1 MLTMT
6 ALLLIQGM
14 GAARP
19 SIAGM
24 VVHASPVAKVTLLVL
39 LLLSVTSW
47 AIIIHKLR
55 TLRRVEKETKLFD
68 DLVRSSTSLRELP
81 AVASTLRRTVP
92 ARVVARGFARVSAS
106 GVAANPALPSEI
118 RLRPLSETEIAAAD
132 GAMRR
137 AIGEEVA
144 EMESRLTFLA
154 TTGSVSPF
162 IGLFG
167 TVWGVMVAFLS
178 MGVRGTA
185 HLAVVG
191 PGIAEALVATAAG
204 LAAAIPAVVAYNHF
218 VNQVKRIAD
227 ALDRTASEVHERIAA
242 EAASTRV

>member
-6 ALLLIQGM
+6 ALFIQGVTN
-14 GAARP
+14 P
-19 SIAGM
+19 SITGM
-24 VVHASPVAKVTLLVL
+24 VVHASPVAKLTLLVL
-39 LLLSVTSW
+39 LLLSVASW
-47 AIIIHKLR
+47 AIIFQKYR
-55 TLRRVEKETKLFD
+55 GLRRIEKETRLFSD
-68 DLVRSSTSLRELP
+68 VVRVSSSLRELP
-81 AVASTLRRTVP
+81 AATATLRKTVA
-92 ARVVARGFARVSAS
+92 ARVVGRGLAAVLPAGTPTNPSFPSEVRLRTLNDADVSAS
-106 GVAANPALPSEI
+106 EN
-118 RLRPLSETEIAAAD
+118 
-132 GAMRR
+132 AMRR

-144 EMESRLTFLA
+144 EMEGRLTFLA

-167 TVWGVMVAFLS
+167 TVWGVMSAFLS

-227 ALDRTASEVHERIAA
+227 SLDRTASEVRDRIAV
-242 EAASTRV
+242 EASTET

>member
-6 ALLLIQGM
+6 VLLLQGVVH
-14 GAARP
+14 P
-19 SIAGM
+19 SITGM
-24 VVHASPVAKVTLLVL
+24 VLHASPVAKLTLLLL

-47 AIIIHKLR
+47 AIIFQKYR
-55 TLRRVEKETKLFD
+55 SLRRVEKEARLFAD
-68 DLVRSSTSLRELP
+68 VVRVSGALRELP
-81 AVASTLRRTVP
+81 AATATLRKSVP
-92 ARVVARGFARVSAS
+92 ARIVARGLAHVLPP
-106 GVAANPALPSEI
+106 GTPTNPSFPAEV
-118 RLRPLSETEIAAAD
+118 RLRRVGDVEVSSAEN
-132 GAMRR
+132 AMRR

-167 TVWGVMVAFLS
+167 TVWGVMSAFLN

-191 PGIAEALVATAAG
+191 PGIAEALIATAAG
-204 LAAAIPAVVAYNHF
+204 LAAAIPAVIAYNYF
-218 VNQVKRIAD
+218 VNQVKRIGD
-227 ALDRTASEVHERIAA
+227 SLDRTASEVRDRIAA
-242 EAASTRV
+242 ESTAGA

>member
-1 MLTMT
+1 MLTMS
-6 ALLLIQGM
+6 ALLIQGT
-14 GAARP
+14 AQP
-19 SIAGM
+19 SITGM
-24 VVHASPVAKVTLLVL
+24 VVHASPVAKLTLLVL

-47 AIIIHKLR
+47 AIIFYKYR
-55 TLRRVEKETKLFD
+55 TLRRIEKESRLFSEV
-68 DLVRSSTSLRELP
+68 VRVSGSLRELP
-81 AVASTLRRTVP
+81 AATATLRRTV
-92 ARVVARGFARVSAS
+92 ASRVVARGLAYVLPP
-106 GVAANPALPSEI
+106 GTPVNPSFPSEI
-118 RLRPLSETEIAAAD
+118 RLRTLGEADVQAAEN
-132 GAMRR
+132 AMRR

-144 EMESRLTFLA
+144 LMEERLTFLA

-167 TVWGVMVAFLS
+167 TVWGVMSAFLS

-227 ALDRTASEVHERIAA
+227 ALDRVASEVRDRIALESST
-242 EAASTRV
+242 EA